1 MNFGQRKGVDMVST
15 GIMMA
20 HVLFGVLGTLLA
32 AALFVDLLNLNDA
45 NIHRI
50 QKLSMGVM
58 VLIVIAYLVGGY
70 WYVAHYA
77 PDKAVILA
85 GSWPWAHNYFMEVKE
100 HLFFTLILLSLYLPI
115 VIQRLRVQTG
125 LKTLALTITGLIV
138 LLGLTMD
145 GFGAIIAM
153 GVRMGLPGVK

>member
-1 MNFGQRKGVDMVST
+1 MVST

-32 AALFVDLLNLNDA
+32 AALFVDLLNLSDA
-45 NIHRI
+45 NVHRI
-50 QKLSMGVM
+50 QKLGLGVAAF
-58 VLIVIAYLVGGY
+58 IVIAYLVGGY
-70 WYVAHYA
+70 WYVVHYA

-85 GSWPWAHNYFMEVKE
+85 GSWPWAHKYFMEVKE
-100 HLFFTLILLSLYLPI
+100 HLFFTLILLCLYLPI
-115 VIQRLRVQTG
+115 VLHRLSEQTG
-125 LKTLALTITGLIV
+125 LRKLALTITGLIV

-153 GVRMGLPGVK
+153 GVRMGLAGVK